1 MVHVVFSTSEKGSLR
16 VALSG
21 PGGAAAVA
29 VIGGAGGPLGRLTAK
44 REAARQKQ
52 QAYQAQSSRNPP
64 FFHLGFLPGF
74 HTAERP
80 LYFHKYFMIPLPK
93 YACKARIFSV

>member
-29 VIGGAGGPLGRLTAK
+29 VIGGAGGWAALPQSGRPPAK
-44 REAARQKQ
+44 G
-52 QAYQAQSSRNPP
+52 SGPP
-64 FFHLGFLPGF
+64 GP
-74 HTAERP
+74 RP
-80 LYFHKYFMIPLPK
+80 WRAGPPTWS
-93 YACKARIFSV
+93 ACPWL